1 MAQSNDP
8 LVLTMHTH
16 MILIR
21 IVVLGIFA
29 LCLWPAKANAQ
40 ELSLPEI
47 QQDLPWHLK
56 ADQLEV
62 LKKKK
67 IVHARG
73 NVHLSQQG
81 DTLQADYARY
91 SWDNRWVYLKGDVTM
106 NWEGDVLHAEE
117 AEFDLEN
124 KVGWLTQ
131 GRVFFEKPHL
141 YIRGEKM
148 EKTGPST
155 YTFESA
161 TVTSCDGETP
171 DWSLKTAKGRVR
183 VEGYARLWHSS
194 LQVLDRP
201 VLYTPFLMLPVKTKR
216 QSGFLRPEIAH
227 SSEKGLEY
235 NQPYYQ
241 VLGEE
246 HDATF
251 YVNAMSRRGVMLGAE
266 YRTTPDSLSK
276 GYFRVDWLQDSELA
290 ETEGDELSR
299 FDNDGLIRPN
309 DDRFW
314 LRGKY
319 NGYLGSP
326 AWRTKLDLD
335 YVSDQNYLREFD
347 EGYSGYDLSRDV
359 FNDAFGRDIDD
370 KDALKRTSVWSVS
383 RTSQRFGF
391 TSQFEYTQNLRY
403 MNDNLDSD
411 DNPTLQRLPE
421 LTFDF
426 YKQSLFRSP
435 LEWEAQNELTYFW
448 REQGT
453 TGTRLDLYPGL
464 SLPLNSDY
472 GSLIPR
478 LSWRETVYLVDRIG
492 DTAQLEDK
500 EQARGLWDFQVSAF
514 TSFSKIFDLRPAE
527 ALDPGPETLGDS
539 QWTKIQNV
547 IQPRIEYSY
556 LPEEDQDEFPDFD
569 ELDRIKPANALTY
582 SLTSFL
588 TARQDSVVNT
598 PGDSGTEYG
607 TRTDYRNFFR
617 FDVEQSYDFEEA
629 DRTDDLAA
637 YPDRRPFSD
646 IRTELT
652 LSPAH
657 WLSLRSRSWFSPY
670 EETVTEHEHMLF
682 LNNRGRYQAYFG
694 LDFLRHMDEYQRQ
707 NQQELKILRLGGRVQ
722 ITPSWAVSLQYEDDL
737 KNNELIRQEVGVSYE
752 KQCWGIEVRHIKKQE
767 ETRVSVLI
775 NLLNLGAFTQ
785 GLSLAD

>member
-1 MAQSNDP
+1 MNGKS
-8 LVLTMHTH
+8 T
-16 MILIR
+16 LIW
-21 IVVLGIFA
+21 IVALGILGLGFA
-29 LCLWPAKANAQ
+29 SAQGNAQ
-40 ELSLPEI
+40 ELSLPDI
-47 QQDLPWHLK
+47 QRDLPWNLQ
-56 ADQLEV
+56 ADRLEV
-62 LKKKK
+62 LKEQK
-67 IVHARG
+67 VLHARG
-73 NVHLSQQG
+73 NVYLSQEE

-91 SWDNRWVYLKGDVTM
+91 SWGTKWVYLKGKVKM
-106 NWEGDVLHAEE
+106 EWEGDVLYAEE

-124 KVGWLTQ
+124 KVGWLKQ
-131 GRVFFEKPHL
+131 GRVFFEKPHI
-141 YIRGEKM
+141 YVNGEQM

-171 DWSLKTAKGRVR
+171 DWSLKTAKCRVK
-183 VEGYARLWHSS
+183 VEGYAKLWHSS
-194 LQVLDRP
+194 LQVLEMP

-246 HDATF
+246 QDATL
-251 YVNAMSRRGVMLGAE
+251 YVNAMSKRGVMLGGE
-266 YRTTPDSLSK
+266 YRTTPNALTK

-290 ETEGDELSR
+290 ETEADELSR

-314 LRGKY
+314 LRGKF

-326 AWRTKLDLD
+326 HWKTKLDLD

-347 EGYSGYDLSRDV
+347 EGYSGFDV
-359 FNDAFGRDIDD
+359 IREIFNDEFGRDIED
-370 KDALKRTSVWSVS
+370 KDALQRTSVWDLR
-383 RTSQRFGF
+383 RTWNNFGF
-391 TSQFEYTQNLRY
+391 SSQFQYTQNLRY
-403 MNDNLDSD
+403 MNDNLDSEN
-411 DNPTLQRLPE
+411 NPTLQRLPE
-421 LTFDF
+421 LNFDF
-426 YKQSLFRSP
+426 YKQSLFKSP

-448 REQGT
+448 REKGS

-472 GSLIPR
+472 GSIIPS
-478 LSWRETVYLVDRIG
+478 LNWRETVYLVDRIG
-492 DTAQLEDK
+492 GNTRLEDK
-500 EQARGLWDFQVSAF
+500 EQARELWDFQVSAF
-514 TSFSKIFDLRPAE
+514 SSLSKIYNLRPVE
-527 ALDPGPETLGDS
+527 ELRPGPETLGQS

-547 IQPRIEYSY
+547 LQPRIEYRY

-569 ELDRIKPANALTY
+569 ELDRIQAANALTY

-588 TARQDSVVNT
+588 TARRDSVVNT
-598 PGDSGTEYG
+598 PSADGTRYS
-607 TRTDYRNFFR
+607 TRTDYRDFFR

-629 DRTDDLAA
+629 DRSADLGA

-646 IRTELT
+646 IRTELS
-652 LSPAH
+652 LRPAS
-657 WLSLRSRSWFSPY
+657 WLSLHNRSWFSPY
-670 EETVTEHEHMLF
+670 EETVTEHEHML
-682 LNNRGRYQAYFG
+682 RVHKGEKYQAYFG
-694 LDFLRHMDEYQRQ
+694 LDFLREMDEYKRQ

-722 ITPSWAVSLQYEDDL
+722 ITPAWAVSVQYENDL
-737 KNNELIRQEVGVSYE
+737 ESSDLIRQEIDISYE

-775 NLLNLGAFTQ
+775 NLLNLGGFHQ
-785 GLSLAD
+785 GISMAD